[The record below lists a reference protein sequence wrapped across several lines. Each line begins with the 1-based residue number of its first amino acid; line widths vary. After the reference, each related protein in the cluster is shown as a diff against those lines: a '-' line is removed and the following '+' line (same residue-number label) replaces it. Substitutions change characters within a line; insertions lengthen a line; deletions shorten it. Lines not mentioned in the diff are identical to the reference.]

1 MTKIASH
8 QAGERHK
15 WRTRGK
21 EGGREKIQGISF
33 FLAPT
38 VSSVSFGNCFLQSF
52 QVDLSQLWGLSSEA
66 DQCSATVALR
76 TAPLQSLPC
85 PPDSQSFSS
94 ALKTP
99 VPCQAASLRAA
110 VPPCGPPPWVALT
123 PANMPI
129 PVSLPPWA
137 CQRLPEFPHQT
148 GLLNTSLQ
156 FLVKMQ
162 KRVWTLSNF
171 FLFSFFLMFICF

>member
-1 MTKIASH
+1 M
-8 QAGERHK
+8 
-15 WRTRGK
+15 
-21 EGGREKIQGISF
+21 
-33 FLAPT
+33 
-38 VSSVSFGNCFLQSF
+38 
-52 QVDLSQLWGLSSEA
+52 LSYCGSPHS
-66 DQCSATVALR
+66 
-76 TAPLQSLPC
+76 PLQSLPC

-148 GLLNTSLQ
+148 GLLSTSLQ

-171 FLFSFFLMFICF
+171 FLFSFFSMFICFWERERERPTDQRHEGGAERGRLRIRSRFPNVSAVSDVGRKRSHPGAPVFSFFKGDLIFTVNL